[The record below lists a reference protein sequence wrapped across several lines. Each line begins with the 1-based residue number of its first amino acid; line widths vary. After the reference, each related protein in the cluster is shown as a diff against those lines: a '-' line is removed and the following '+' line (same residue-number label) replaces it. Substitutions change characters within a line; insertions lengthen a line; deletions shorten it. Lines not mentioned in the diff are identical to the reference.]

1 MTLLLHTDIGH
12 DPDDII
18 ALSYLIS
25 RGDYVPSIVSISPG
39 FSEQALIV
47 DSIYRQFG
55 LNRPTIRRASAP
67 NKVYQRSKALNEII
81 ALGKDDSMELCP
93 NSPIECSTTLVIG
106 PPKGLDVKCYR
117 MIFQGGYSP
126 NSISPLEKFAGQMS
140 VPSFNPNGAR
150 RDFLH
155 LRDKAEINRR
165 YYVGKNV
172 CHGYKKLAVPA
183 NVTKGFPPAI
193 KRYYD
198 GLSPDKAMHDLLA
211 AMMMI
216 YPDRGVWGNEMPVFV
231 EGGMST
237 VPTDREI
244 YTLVGL
250 AAKAIE

>member
-1 MTLLLHTDIGH
+1 MVLLLHTDIGH

-25 RGDYVPSIVSISPG
+25 RGDYVPSIVFINPG

-55 LNRPTIRRASAP
+55 LNRPIMYRSHIP
-67 NKVYQRSKALNEII
+67 IKEYQRSKALNEII
-81 ALGKDDSMELCP
+81 ALGKDDSIELYP
-93 NSPIECSTTLVIG
+93 YKPIECSTALVIG
-106 PPKGLDVKCYR
+106 PPKCLDVKCNR

-150 RDFLH
+150 QDFLR
-155 LRDKAEINRR
+155 LRDCEAIQKR

-172 CHGYKKLAVPA
+172 CHGYKKSAVPTK
-183 NVTKGFPPAI
+183 VTNGFPPAI
-193 KRYYD
+193 KKYYE

-216 YPDRGVWGNEMPVFV
+216 YPDKGVWGREMPVFV

-244 YTLVGL
+244 YTLIGL